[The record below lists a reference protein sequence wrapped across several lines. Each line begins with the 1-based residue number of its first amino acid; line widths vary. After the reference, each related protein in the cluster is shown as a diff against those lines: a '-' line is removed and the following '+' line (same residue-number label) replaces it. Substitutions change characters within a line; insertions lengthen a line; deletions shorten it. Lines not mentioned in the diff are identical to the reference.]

1 MTVQVILI
9 KLIVKLNSRLLC
21 QSKVFIYAYIPLKRT
36 IILGGARVG
45 AAVGASGSNFS
56 NP

>member
-21 QSKVFIYAYIPLKRT
+21 QSKVYIYAYIPLKRT

-45 AAVGASGSNFS
+45 AAAGASGSNFS